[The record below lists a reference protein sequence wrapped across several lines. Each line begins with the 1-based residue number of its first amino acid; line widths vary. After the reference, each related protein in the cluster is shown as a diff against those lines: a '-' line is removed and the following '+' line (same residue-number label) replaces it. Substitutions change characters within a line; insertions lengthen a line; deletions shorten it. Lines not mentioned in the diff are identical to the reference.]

1 MYILGIDAGASKTHC
16 LVANERGEILG
27 FGSGGTGNYE
37 VFGLEPA
44 MKEIDTAIVE
54 AIKPIGIDK
63 IDIGCFCLAG
73 ADFPE
78 DFEMLEEAIKKLGR
92 VDRVIIKND
101 SLAALKA
108 GIVEEKY
115 GIAVI
120 MGSGTN
126 AVGIGKSGEE
136 SRLFGE
142 GFMFGDW
149 GGAGD
154 ISREIL
160 HRVFRDYDGR
170 GEKTILS
177 KKVLEFFGE
186 TDFVSLAKS
195 LYYGRIDR
203 NKILLLTPILFE
215 CAYEG
220 DRVAVEIVKRI
231 ARETALSAW
240 AIMKSLGLEKEYV
253 KVVLGGSIFKAK
265 GPLLIDYVRAELHSF
280 NPNAEIVI
288 PKYEPVVGAL
298 LLAFDYQFKGIDP
311 ILYNTIEAT
320 LPQNLKINREGG
332 L

>member
-1 MYILGIDAGASKTHC
+1 MYLLGIDAGASKTHC
-16 LVANERGEILG
+16 LVANEKGEILG

-37 VFGLEPA
+37 VFGLESA
-44 MKEIDTAIVE
+44 MREIDNAILG
-54 AIKPIGIDK
+54 AISSMGIDRV
-63 IDIGCFCLAG
+63 DVGCFCLAG

-78 DFEMLEEAIKKLGR
+78 DFEMLEEAVKKLNR
-92 VDRVIIKND
+92 VDRIIIKND

-108 GIVEEKY
+108 GLVEEGY
-115 GIAVI
+115 GVAVI

-136 SRLFGE
+136 ARLFGE
-142 GFMFGDW
+142 GFTFGDW

-177 KKVLEFFGE
+177 EKVLEFFGE
-186 TDFVSLAKS
+186 NDFVSLAKN

-203 NKILLLTPILFE
+203 SKILLLTPILFD

-220 DRVAVEIVKRI
+220 DRVAVEIVKKI
-231 ARETALSAW
+231 AKETALAAW
-240 AIMKSLGLEKEYV
+240 AIMKRLSLEKESV

-265 GPLLIDYVRAELHSF
+265 GPLLIDYVKAELHSF
-280 NPNAEIVI
+280 NPKAEIVL
-288 PKYEPVVGAL
+288 PRYEPVVGAL

-311 ILYNTIEAT
+311 TLLDIIEST
-320 LPQNLKINREGG
+320 VPQNLKINREVK